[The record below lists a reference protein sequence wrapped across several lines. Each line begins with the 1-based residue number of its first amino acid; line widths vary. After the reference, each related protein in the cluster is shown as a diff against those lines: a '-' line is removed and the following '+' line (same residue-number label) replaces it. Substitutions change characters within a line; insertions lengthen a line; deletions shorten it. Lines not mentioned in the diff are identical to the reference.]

1 MVTGET
7 LVFISL
13 FISDLEVNT
22 FLISFA
28 GTLRVSPEES
38 FVIVTEFDVEGG
50 LWSTSFALGLL
61 IGRIVTL
68 ASVVGQNRFPILLSL
83 TGGKLTDFFSGFLI
97 GEELTFF
104 LSVIKSSY
112 LRWYRSLDGFKPD
125 GLIDFGFDE

>member
-22 FLISFA
+22 FLISLA

-38 FVIVTEFDVEGG
+38 FVIVTEFEVEGG
-50 LWSTSFALGLL
+50 LWSTSFGFGLL
-61 IGRIVTL
+61 IGKMVTF

-83 TGGKLTDFFSGFLI
+83 PAGKLSWIHQVDCTLLI
-97 GEELTFF
+97 YYKTRFA
-104 LSVIKSSY
+104 S
-112 LRWYRSLDGFKPD
+112 
-125 GLIDFGFDE
+125 